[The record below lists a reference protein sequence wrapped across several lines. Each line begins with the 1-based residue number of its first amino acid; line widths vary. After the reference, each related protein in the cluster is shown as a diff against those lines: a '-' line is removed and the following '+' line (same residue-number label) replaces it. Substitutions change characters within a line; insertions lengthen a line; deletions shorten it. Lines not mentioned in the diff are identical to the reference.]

1 MKPPSKPP
9 QPSQGPQVP
18 ANATGATAGLK
29 LIALDHEDL
38 VVLAAHLQDAVGVI
52 GDMTFLPK
60 ERRFVALLNRF
71 DWAAESDAKT
81 PGVRRRAALRIEQAR
96 RAQVQGID
104 LKAKGAVINL
114 LTAVFEPDADAA
126 KMPAGCLT
134 LVCAGGAAIR
144 LDVDCIEVQ
153 LEDLGPAWA
162 AKAVPRHE
170 D

>member
-1 MKPPSKPP
+1 MKPPSKAPTAT
-9 QPSQGPQVP
+9 P
-18 ANATGATAGLK
+18 AIKTPAAADAIPGLK

-38 VVLAAHLQDAVGVI
+38 VVLAAHLQDAVAVI

-71 DWAAESDAKT
+71 DWTIEPDPKT

-104 LKAKGAVINL
+104 LQAKGSVINV

-126 KMPAGCLT
+126 KAPAGCLT

-144 LDVDCIEVQ
+144 LDVDCIEAQ
-153 LEDLGPAWA
+153 LEDLGPAWS

-170 D
+170 T